1 MHVLG
6 DTTVHAHNFLINQ
19 SHQRNVVE
27 AVTEGLE
34 QRDFIPSLNLI
45 EKAIDPSDSLTLMVS
60 SQDYY
65 LLWKSHF

>member
-19 SHQRNVVE
+19 GHQRDVVE

-34 QRDFIPSLNLI
+34 QRDFIPSLNLNSPF
-45 EKAIDPSDSLTLMVS
+45 KKVFPFVGQVTPFAR
-60 SQDYY
+60 
-65 LLWKSHF
+65 